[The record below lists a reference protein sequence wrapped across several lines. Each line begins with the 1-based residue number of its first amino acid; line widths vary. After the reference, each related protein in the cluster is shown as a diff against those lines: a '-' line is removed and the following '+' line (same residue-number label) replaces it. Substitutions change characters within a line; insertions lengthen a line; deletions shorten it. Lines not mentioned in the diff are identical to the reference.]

1 MAAKWTFQRPSVLT
15 CQAMG
20 KRDVLLV
27 ITVAAAVL
35 GFSLNYNVL
44 ARNGNGVAQS
54 AMKIKVD

>member
-1 MAAKWTFQRPSVLT
+1 
-15 CQAMG
+15 MG